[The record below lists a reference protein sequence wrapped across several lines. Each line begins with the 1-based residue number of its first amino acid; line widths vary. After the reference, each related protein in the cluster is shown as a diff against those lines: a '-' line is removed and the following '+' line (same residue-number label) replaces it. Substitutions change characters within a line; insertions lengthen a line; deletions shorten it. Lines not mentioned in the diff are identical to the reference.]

1 MADKTKK
8 TEKTE
13 KGLGIG
19 KILLVVFMVF
29 IITPLLIFGIIY
41 YTNDNVRMEAN
52 KVLITLPGPLGEH
65 FRTYPTKGE
74 IDKQK
79 ISIAQYLVEIDN
91 SRAIDKLTLI
101 KNEDEVL
108 YNDIIKLMLRLKPD
122 KAKTIIDEIRKN
134 LIKKDILLRTVD
146 QIEQEKEKETM
157 DKAKYYES
165 ISPITVMDEVESAI
179 ENNEMTYSE
188 LADVF
193 QNIND
198 ENAAYLLQY
207 IDENKRDNIIN
218 NFAFDEKKN
227 SIRVLLSTMKDKEAN
242 LKNTAEIYSTENPEE
257 LVGVIGNTETYSIDD
272 LAVIYKNI
280 GLKKA
285 AQVLSKINDEEL
297 IHELV
302 NVIKEREILSS
313 GEDLLTNDLLKA
325 YKVYRDFDKNVAEL
339 TSIYEKMSDG
349 QIAELIKRMIRIS
362 SGRENYPLNNGETI
376 TISDEDIALSILS
389 KFNERKLAAILTNL
403 DSNLATEITKK
414 LSMPNP

>member
-165 ISPITVMDEVESAI
+165 ISPITAMNEVESAI

-198 ENAAYLLQY
+198 EKAAYLLQY
-207 IDENKRDNIIN
+207 IDENKRENIIN

-257 LVGVIGNTETYSIDD
+257 LVGVIGNTETYSIDE

>member
-79 ISIAQYLVEIDN
+79 ISIAQYLVEMDN

-165 ISPITVMDEVESAI
+165 ISPITVMNEVESAI

-207 IDENKRDNIIN
+207 IDENKRKNIIN

-285 AQVLSKINDEEL
+285 AQVLSKVNDEEL

-349 QIAELIKRMIRIS
+349 QISELIKRMIRNS
-362 SGRENYPLNNGETI
+362 SGRENYPLNNGQTI